1 MSTMIESLLNEHEV
15 ASLLKVSVATIRRRR
30 LFRQPPEFV
39 KIGAS
44 VRYRPAAIQRLI
56 ESSESSTAHF
66 QAASVKAH
74 SGRAIRSGAQ
84 RNAR

>member
-44 VRYRPAAIQRLI
+44 VRYRPEAVQRLI
-56 ESSESSTAHF
+56 ESGTCAPVE
-66 QAASVKAH
+66 QRVASRRTTH
-74 SGRAIRSGAQ
+74 SGER

>member
-1 MSTMIESLLNEHEV
+1 MNNVIETLLTENEVAELLNI
-15 ASLLKVSVATIRRRR
+15 SVATIRRRR

-44 VRYRPAAIQRLI
+44 VRYRPEAIQRLI

-74 SGRAIRSGAQ
+74 SERAIRSGAQ